1 MGDAGEGL
9 VDADARIQERLE
21 EVEAA
26 RNERA
31 KNANLD
37 PEKAARELSRQ
48 LVVAS
53 LKEQLK
59 QATHPVRRAQLEAA
73 LKDIDSRT

>member
-26 RNERA
+26 RQERA
-31 KNANLD
+31 SREALD
-37 PEKAARELSRQ
+37 PEKAARELSKQ
-48 LVVAS
+48 LVIAN
-53 LKEQLK
+53 LRDQLA

-73 LKDIDSRT
+73 LKDIETRN